1 MLPRRH
7 TADLRGRA
15 NDLGIG
21 FRDMAFLIWPVIHR
35 PVARVW
41 ARLVESEK
49 PLCTLVFGGICT
61 AVVLGHEFIKLLS

>member
-15 NDLGIG
+15 YDLGIG
-21 FRDMAFLIWPVIHR
+21 VRDMAFLIWPVIHR

-41 ARLVESEK
+41 ARIVESEK
-49 PLCTLVFGGICT
+49 PFCTLVFGGICT